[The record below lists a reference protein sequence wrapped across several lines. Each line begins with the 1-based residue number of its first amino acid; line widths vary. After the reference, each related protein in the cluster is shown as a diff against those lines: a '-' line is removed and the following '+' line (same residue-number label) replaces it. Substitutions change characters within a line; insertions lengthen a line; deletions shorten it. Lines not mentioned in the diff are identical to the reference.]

1 MRYAHRF
8 LFWTMKERLKRILL
22 SLASLLGLGVAYLLF
37 VRHTGLGIPCV
48 FYLLTGL
55 YCPGCGISRMCLAL
69 ARLDFSAAMGHNVLV
84 FCLLPILIWLG
95 LSKAVEYV
103 KTGRTTRSKWETIFY
118 LTAFALCV
126 LFVVLRNMEKFAFLA
141 P

>member
-1 MRYAHRF
+1 
-8 LFWTMKERLKRILL
+8 MKDRLKKILIY
-22 SLASLLGLGVAYLLF
+22 LASLLGLGFAYLLF
-37 VRHTGLGIPCV
+37 VQYTGLGIPCV
-48 FYLLTGL
+48 FHLLTGL

-69 ARLDFSAAMGHNVLV
+69 ARLDFKAAMGHNLLV